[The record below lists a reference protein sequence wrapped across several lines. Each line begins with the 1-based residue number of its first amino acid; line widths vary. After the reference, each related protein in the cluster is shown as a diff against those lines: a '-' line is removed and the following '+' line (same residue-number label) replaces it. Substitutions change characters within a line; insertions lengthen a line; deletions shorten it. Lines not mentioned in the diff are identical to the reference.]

1 MKILFNLIFIAL
13 LSINIYAFDGKD
25 EIIAK
30 LANVLLEGAE
40 IIDITET
47 PVDGIYKLELED
59 MQSVYLSSDGNFV
72 IIGEI
77 FQITGDGLLNLTEME
92 RDVERRNII
101 SEIDDSELI
110 SFPAKN
116 ELFSVVIF
124 TDIDCGYCR
133 KLHGEISEYNKLGI
147 SINYA
152 AFPRSG
158 LQSES
163 YSKIVGAWCSN
174 NPAKTLTTLKQ
185 GKDMNLTYC
194 ENHPVE
200 KHYRLG
206 RKIGVTGT
214 PAIISSSGQLIPGYV
229 PAKDLL
235 SRLQG

>member
-1 MKILFNLIFIAL
+1 MKNLFNLLIIAL
-13 LSINIYAFDGKD
+13 LSINIYAFDGKE

-30 LANVLLEGAE
+30 LADVLPEGAE
-40 IIDITET
+40 IIDITKT
-47 PVDGIYKLELED
+47 PVKGIYKLELED

-77 FQITGDGLLNLTEME
+77 FQITGDGLLNVTEME

-101 SEIDDSELI
+101 SEINDSELI
-110 SFPAKN
+110 SFPAEN

-163 YSKIVGAWCSN
+163 YSKIVGAWCSK
-174 NPAKTLTTLKQ
+174 NPAKTLTGLKQ
-185 GKDMNLTYC
+185 GKDMSLTYC